1 MGKYISLG
9 KYNKNFKYIILYII
23 IALFNNSLSG
33 INYYTGFNELRLIDN
48 NKFSKFSI
56 IHQIFSCYL
65 GTFLLSAIFYI
76 FENKKIKKVHNKSD
90 DNSIDSSRSR
100 NPSSHIILIHK
111 DIIKQASKRKSFL
124 FFLLII
130 FFWILEE
137 QVIEK
142 YNCTLSHLDFWMFEL
157 LIIAYLN
164 SKIFLIQIYKHHLF
178 VLFLSLFPILFKII
192 TIVLAYI
199 GNEDIIYIKDNR
211 WYLIPIGLIIYFP
224 LITLKSY
231 VIIKL
236 KWYMDLK
243 YISPNKL

>member
-76 FENKKIKKVHNKSD
+76 FENQKIKKVPNKSD

-124 FFLLII
+124 FF
-130 FFWILEE
+130 
-137 QVIEK
+137 
-142 YNCTLSHLDFWMFEL
+142 Y
-157 LIIAYLN
+157 
-164 SKIFLIQIYKHHLF
+164 
-178 VLFLSLFPILFKII
+178 
-192 TIVLAYI
+192 
-199 GNEDIIYIKDNR
+199 
-211 WYLIPIGLIIYFP
+211 
-224 LITLKSY
+224 
-231 VIIKL
+231 
-236 KWYMDLK
+236 
-243 YISPNKL
+243 

>member
-1 MGKYISLG
+1 
-9 KYNKNFKYIILYII
+9 
-23 IALFNNSLSG
+23 
-33 INYYTGFNELRLIDN
+33 
-48 NKFSKFSI
+48 
-56 IHQIFSCYL
+56 
-65 GTFLLSAIFYI
+65 
-76 FENKKIKKVHNKSD
+76 
-90 DNSIDSSRSR
+90 
-100 NPSSHIILIHK
+100 
-111 DIIKQASKRKSFL
+111 
-124 FFLLII
+124 
-130 FFWILEE
+130 
-137 QVIEK
+137 
-142 YNCTLSHLDFWMFEL
+142 MFEL